1 MLSMDTQTKIEIL
14 AAAARYDA
22 SCASSG
28 GKRRND
34 GRGLGNSAKER
45 MGICHSWAADGRCVS
60 LLKILFSNHCLY
72 DCAYCANRRSNDI
85 PRASFTV
92 RELVD
97 LTVSFYR
104 RNYIE
109 GLFLSSGVFAA
120 PDETMESL
128 LRVARILRREERFNG
143 YIHLKVIPGA
153 SPEMIREAG
162 LYADRL
168 SVNIEL
174 ATEDCLRALAPGKT
188 RETILKPMAFI
199 GSSIAAYR
207 EEAKLFRHAPMYA
220 PAGQSTQ
227 LIVGAAPESD
237 LQIIRLAEQ
246 LYRRVNLRRVYYSA
260 YIPVNERREPGIRPA
275 PPFLREHRIY
285 QADWLLRFYGFR
297 SEEIF
302 ATDRPYLSL
311 ELEPKTDW
319 ALRHPER
326 FPVEVNRADYET
338 LLRVPGIGLVSA
350 GRIVEARRNGHLRPE
365 DLPRLGV
372 VMKRARH
379 FLTCRGKSLGYAG
392 DPEAIR
398 RCLLRDGGDAAGG
411 GYRQMSLFEGVG

>member
-1 MLSMDTQTKIEIL
+1 MDTMAKIQVL
-14 AAAARYDA
+14 AGAARYDA

-28 GKRRND
+28 GKRKND
-34 GRGLGNSAKER
+34 GGLGNSAAAR

-60 LLKILFSNHCLY
+60 LLKVLFSNHCLF

-97 LTVSFYR
+97 LTIGFYR

-109 GLFLSSGVFAA
+109 GLFLSTGVFAS
-120 PDETMESL
+120 PDTTMEAL
-128 LRVARILRREERFNG
+128 LQVARTLRLDERFNG

-153 SPEMIREAG
+153 SPDLIRQAG
-162 LYADRL
+162 FYADRL

-188 RETILKPMAFI
+188 RDTILKPMAYI
-199 GSSIAAYR
+199 GSSIAAHR
-207 EEAKLFRHAPMYA
+207 EEEKIFRHAPMYV

-237 LQIIRLAEQ
+237 RQIITLAEQ

-260 YIPVNERREPGIRPA
+260 YIPVNERGLAPGEA
-275 PPFLREHRIY
+275 PPPFRREHRIY
-285 QADWLLRFYGFR
+285 QADWLLRFYGFKAD
-297 SEEIF
+297 EIF
-302 ATDRPYLSL
+302 APDDPFLSL
-311 ELEPKTDW
+311 ELEPKTAW

-326 FPVEVNRADYET
+326 FPVEINRADLPL
-338 LLRVPGIGLVSA
+338 LLRTPGIGLVSA
-350 GRIVEARRNGHLRPE
+350 RRIVEARRRGQIRPE
-365 DLPRLGV
+365 DLPGLGV
-372 VMKRARH
+372 VMKRAKY
-379 FLTCRGKSLGYAG
+379 FITCRGKAFERLEEPA
-392 DPEAIR
+392 AIR
-398 RCLLRDGGDAAGG
+398 ARLLVGGGDHHTG
-411 GYRQMSLFEGVG
+411 GYRQLSLF